1 MTTRSHERSDRRS
14 RQAPCRS
21 STRTRRS
28 RRSTMGCPSSRQHF
42 LSGNMGWGFVGW
54 TSRGS
59 DGRGGAGA
67 MRETRVVGKPTTRC
81 GRSMLRERPC
91 SPNRLARGAEETL
104 HSAQCRGRCVSARPC
119 VDETTCD
126 HCRVLRAPRPDRRD
140 DKRALGGVTQSRS
153 LPPMARAG
161 GTTKETHAAQAN
173 GGAPSR
179 ASSSKRSGRASRG
192 PRFVNCIS
200 SPRSWGCSSRWNP
213 AAIM

>member
-1 MTTRSHERSDRRS
+1 MPLVDSHKALAPLYDGLPVIQATLPLWQYGLGVRRVDEQ
-14 RQAPCRS
+14 R
-21 STRTRRS
+21 
-28 RRSTMGCPSSRQHF
+28 
-42 LSGNMGWGFVGW
+42 VGW
-54 TSRGS
+54 A
-59 DGRGGAGA
+59 GGAGA
-67 MRETRVVGKPTTRC
+67 MRVTRVVGKPTTRC

-91 SPNRLARGAEETL
+91 STNRLARGAEETL